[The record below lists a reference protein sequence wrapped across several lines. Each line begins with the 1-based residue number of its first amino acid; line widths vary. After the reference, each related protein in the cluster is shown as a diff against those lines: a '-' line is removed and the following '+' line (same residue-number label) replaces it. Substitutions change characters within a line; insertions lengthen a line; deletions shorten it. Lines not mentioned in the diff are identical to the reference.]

1 MILRFSNSCIHS
13 ADDTRTNV
21 PPATSSSWKCQYNL
35 PSIEVQQPGES
46 LTSKGLADW
55 SLRNGT
61 CKVSL
66 PNVSSHEV
74 VPAMQAKPK
83 EVSGIVPKLTRNNA
97 QRKLTVPRGNNAIL
111 HVKKNDY
118 RCFQRQESFTNDSER
133 GELEH
138 SKDNTVLPCD
148 ELNENRKEIFQ
159 TISGEVVAV
168 AETSGDLND
177 IKTRENDQE
186 YSKISLEKTAHS
198 SGEKREGNET
208 KKFVRAIKN
217 RVILPFRLQRQTRR
231 GNRTAL
237 QASNRSDRYIK
248 DIDSVMKENIRETT
262 IMIPNEEHNA
272 TVEENP
278 NPLSAG
284 KLQQLIREKVL
295 SQSQMSNKRA
305 NTNTVLLADYVRTL
319 QKHMGMKDEV
329 PETNSPDFS
338 ETPFIAAEKRFG
350 CEDEQEKEPR
360 AVDRRLEIMQQQI
373 VRLPSSFNLLD
384 SDLVED

>member
-1 MILRFSNSCIHS
+1 MILRFSNSCLHS
-13 ADDTRTNV
+13 ADAIKTNV
-21 PPATSSSWKCQYNL
+21 PHTASSSWKYQYNL
-35 PSIEVQQPGES
+35 PSIEFQQTGES
-46 LTSKGLADW
+46 LSSKASADW

-66 PNVSSHEV
+66 PNVSSHELV
-74 VPAMQAKPK
+74 APMQAKPK

-97 QRKLTVPRGNNAIL
+97 QRKLAVSRGNNAIID
-111 HVKKNDY
+111 VKKNDY
-118 RCFQRQESFTNDSER
+118 RCSQRQESFTDDNER

-138 SKDNTVLPCD
+138 SKDNTVLSCE
-148 ELNENRKEIFQ
+148 ELNENQKETFQ

-168 AETSGDLND
+168 AETSGELND
-177 IKTRENDQE
+177 IKTRENDQVCP
-186 YSKISLEKTAHS
+186 KLSLEKTVHS
-198 SGEKREGNET
+198 SGETRGGNET
-208 KKFVRAIKN
+208 EKLVRAIKN

-262 IMIPNEEHNA
+262 IVIPNEEHNA
-272 TVEENP
+272 MVEEKP
-278 NPLSAG
+278 DPLSAG

-295 SQSQMSNKRA
+295 SQSQKSNKPA
-305 NTNTVLLADYVRTL
+305 NEKTVLLADYVRTL
-319 QKHMGMKDEV
+319 QKHMGIKYEV
-329 PETNSPDFS
+329 PESNSPDFS

-350 CEDEQEKEPR
+350 CEDEQEKEAR

-373 VRLPSSFNLLD
+373 VRLPTSFNLLD
-384 SDLVED
+384 SDLVEG